1 MTLRCLFVDFN
12 SYFASV
18 EQEDAEELR
27 GRPVAVAPVMTDST
41 CCIAASIEA
50 KQFDIRTGTLVREA
64 RERCPE
70 LIVVPARPA
79 RYLQAHTQLMAAIAD
94 CIPHGTPG
102 SIDEVPCWL
111 IGRERQR
118 DNAIA
123 IARSIKRRIADEFA
137 VIRCSIGI
145 APNRFLAKTASDMQK
160 PDGLVVLEQHDLP
173 HALHVLQLRDLCG
186 IGASMEARL
195 LAAGIDSVEALCAAP
210 KDRLRAIWGGVEG
223 ERFWMQ
229 VRGLEV
235 PDRKTQRGSIGHS
248 HVLDPKL
255 RTLEGMRAVLFKL
268 LAKAAMRLRHEDG
281 GYLARGLQL
290 HVRFVGLDDRFSPS
304 VEFAPIDDTPSLLH
318 QLAKM
323 LAPLERAAA
332 SGRWNARRNPPLSV
346 AATLVGIELRSERS
360 RELITNTRRRQS
372 VTQVLDKVNGRYG
385 NNALFVASMKTA
397 IEHDAAPMRIPFS
410 HLPDVKLEED
420 VRTRAHAGELVR
432 LRERQFKVLAESAHK
447 QTQAHKKGQEQ
458 QRAPAMSS
466 PSGATPRIRVP
477 ARAATPPSPQLGL
490 GF

>member
-18 EQEDAEELR
+18 EQEDAAELR

-50 KQFDIRTGTLVREA
+50 KRFGIRTGTLVREA

-70 LIVVPARPA
+70 LLVVPARPA
-79 RYLQAHTQLMAAIAD
+79 RYMQAHTRLMAAIAD

-118 DNAIA
+118 VNAVAIA
-123 IARSIKRRIADEFA
+123 QAIKRRIADEFA
-137 VIRCSIGI
+137 AIRCSIGI

-160 PDGLVVLEQHDLP
+160 PDGLVVLEKHDLP
-173 HALHVLQLRDLCG
+173 HALHGLELRDLCG
-186 IGASMEARL
+186 IGSSMEARL
-195 LAAGIDSVEALCAAP
+195 LAAGIDSVEELCAAP
-210 KDRLRAIWGGVEG
+210 KDRLRAAWGSVEG

-229 VRGLEV
+229 LRGIEV
-235 PDRKTQRGSIGHS
+235 PDRRTQRGSIGHS

-255 RTLEGMRAVLFKL
+255 RNLDGMRAVLFKL
-268 LAKAAMRLRHEDG
+268 LAKAAMRLRHEDD

-304 VEFAPIDDTPSLLH
+304 VEFAPIDDTPSLLQ

-323 LAPLERAAA
+323 LEPLERAAA
-332 SGRWNARRNPPLSV
+332 SGRWNVRRNPPLSV

-360 RELITNTRRRQS
+360 GELIATTRRRQS
-372 VTQVLDKVNGRYG
+372 VTAVLDKVNNHFG
-385 NNALFVASMKTA
+385 NNALYVAAMQTA
-397 IEHDAAPMRIPFS
+397 IRHDAAPMRIPFS
-410 HLPDVKLEED
+410 HLPDVRLEED
-420 VRTRAHAGELVR
+420 FRTQAHAEELVR
-432 LRERQFKVLAESAHK
+432 LRERQFKVLAEA
-447 QTQAHKKGQEQ
+447 AHKKAQV
-458 QRAPAMSS
+458 QRSPAMSK
-466 PSGATPRIRVP
+466 PSGATTRVRMP
-477 ARAATPPSPQLGL
+477 LRSLPSSPQLGL

>member
-18 EQEDAEELR
+18 EQEDDADLR

-41 CCIAASIEA
+41 CCIAASNEA
-50 KQFDIRTGTLVREA
+50 KQFGIRTGTLVREA

-70 LIVVPARPA
+70 LLVVPARPA
-79 RYLQAHTQLMAAIAD
+79 RYLQVHTRLMAAIAD

-123 IARSIKRRIADEFA
+123 IAQSIKRRIADEFA
-137 VIRCSIGI
+137 AIRCSIGI
-145 APNRFLAKTASDMQK
+145 APNQFLAKTASDMQK
-160 PDGLVVLEQHDLP
+160 PDGLIVLEKEDLP
-173 HALHVLQLRDLCG
+173 HALHGLELRDLCG

-195 LAAGIDSVEALCAAP
+195 LAAGIDSVEELCAAP
-210 KDRLRAIWGGVEG
+210 KDRLRAAWGSVEG

-229 VRGLEV
+229 LRGIEV

-255 RTLEGMRAVLFKL
+255 RDLEGMRAVLFKL

-332 SGRWNARRNPPLSV
+332 SGRWNVKRNPPLSV
-346 AATLVGIELRSERS
+346 AATLVGIELRSKRS
-360 RELITNTRRRQS
+360 GELIATTRRRQS
-372 VTQVLDKVNGRYG
+372 VTEVLDKVNRHFG
-385 NNALFVASMKTA
+385 NNALYVAAMQTA

-410 HLPDVKLEED
+410 HLPDAQLEED
-420 VRTRAHAGELVR
+420 VRTQAHAHAEELVR

-447 QTQAHKKGQEQ
+447 QAQAK

-477 ARAATPPSPQLGL
+477 TRAAAPPSPQLGL